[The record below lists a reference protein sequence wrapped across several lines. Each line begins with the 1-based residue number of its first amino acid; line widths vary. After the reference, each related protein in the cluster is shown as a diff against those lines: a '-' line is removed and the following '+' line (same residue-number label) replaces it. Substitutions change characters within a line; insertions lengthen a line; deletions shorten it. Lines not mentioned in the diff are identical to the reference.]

1 MLRKTGKF
9 GYFITSA
16 KNQSR
21 RAYAIG
27 VHTPDVTR
35 YFISMLS
42 RQLIECSVTLV
53 TMVIFGTFYP
63 AGPGTDPGLLAQVR
77 EGRTST
83 HIWKLLYHRSEP
95 PTVPAPI
102 LGYSDSL
109 NWLQMMVMTVIITTS
124 VITYYV
130 LDAMLSTLMRYL
142 VESS

>member
-1 MLRKTGKF
+1 MCIFTILLGPLGISWGKGKEGTQNRNRKYLVLRKTGKF

-21 RAYAIG
+21 RAYAID
-27 VHTPDVTR
+27 VHTPDVTW

-63 AGPGTDPGLLAQVR
+63 AGPGTDPGLPAQVR

-83 HIWKLLYHRSEP
+83 YIWKLLYHRSEP

-102 LGYSDSL
+102 LGYS
-109 NWLQMMVMTVIITTS
+109 V
-124 VITYYV
+124 
-130 LDAMLSTLMRYL
+130 
-142 VESS
+142 SS